1 MNPLF
6 IAAVAAGGA
15 IGATLRYLVSL
26 MGVGWFG
33 PGFPWWTLFVNVT
46 GSFAMGAAF
55 EFIAGRYHIPNPAQL
70 FLMTGILGGFT
81 TFSAFSLEFATMVE
95 SRAYLSAFAYAAAS
109 FLLSISALLAG
120 VYLLRANLT

>member
-1 MNPLF
+1 MNPVF
-6 IAAVAAGGA
+6 VASVAAGGA
-15 IGATLRYLVSL
+15 IGATLRYFVTLA
-26 MGVGWFG
+26 GVQLFG

-55 EFIAGRYHIPNPAQL
+55 EFIAGRYQIPNPAQL

-95 SRAYLSAFAYAAAS
+95 SRDYLTAFAYAAGS
-109 FLLSISALLAG
+109 VILSIAALMAG
-120 VYLLRANLT
+120 LYLMRANIT